1 MERPGVKYIRVG
13 RKQMAR
19 IYEDGTY
26 LPIGKAQV
34 LRDGADVTIFAAGIM
49 LHEAL
54 KAAAKLEEAGISAAV
69 LDMYSIKPL
78 DEQAVLEYAKKTG
91 AVVVAENHSHSG
103 GLYDAVLQVLA
114 ENHPVPA
121 ETVSVKEE
129 YGAVGSQGYLQ
140 KRFGLTAEKIEEAVH
155 TVLKRKG

>member
-1 MERPGVKYIRVG
+1 
-13 RKQMAR
+13 MAR
-19 IYEDGTY
+19 VYEDGTE
-26 LPIGKAQV
+26 LPIGKAV
-34 LRDGADVTIFAAGIM
+34 TLREGTDAVIFAAGIM

-69 LDMYSIKPL
+69 VDMYSIKPL
-78 DEQAVLEYAKKTG
+78 DEETVLNYAKKTG

-129 YGAVGSQGYLQ
+129 FGAVGSQGYLQ

-155 TVLKRKG
+155 KVVKRKG